1 MVRQKS
7 LRQQAKDLQISPS
20 YLSMIMSG
28 QRNCPLELRGKIQS
42 VTSIFSPVNSS
53 QNQLQGM
60 LPKQKVASSNLVS
73 RSTVI
78 DQCT

>member
-7 LRQQAKDLQISPS
+7 MRQQAKELQISPS

-28 QRNCPLELRGKIQS
+28 QRNCPPELNERIQS
-42 VTSIFSPVNSS
+42 ITGFHSLVNSE

-78 DQCT
+78 